1 MDPTVLG
8 FTLLVSVLTGVAFGL
23 APLLHLLNDA
33 PSRLLNERGTRGAT
47 SARHGV
53 RRALVA
59 AEVARAVV
67 LVVGAGLMFRTVAN
81 LTSVDA
87 GFDRSRLVTFG
98 VALPASTYPSFD
110 QRLGLYQGLIDRLG
124 AMPDVRG
131 VSAVSG
137 VDQATGTELYLL
149 LEQLPRIFPT
159 LSGPQ
164 LGDWSRDGSMNV
176 VLRSALPTA
185 VLQPAIAAAV
195 READPSLPVIRLRP
209 MDEVVS
215 GSLRR
220 PRMLMHLL
228 GGFAGLALLLAAIGT
243 YGVLSYLVT
252 ERRREIGIRPSP
264 ASCPRIAPHGSI
276 RWRRCGRSDATP
288 RTRSHRSLSILLLR

>member
-149 LEQLPRIFPT
+149 L
-159 LSGPQ
+159 
-164 LGDWSRDGSMNV
+164 
-176 VLRSALPTA
+176 
-185 VLQPAIAAAV
+185 
-195 READPSLPVIRLRP
+195 
-209 MDEVVS
+209 
-215 GSLRR
+215 
-220 PRMLMHLL
+220 
-228 GGFAGLALLLAAIGT
+228 
-243 YGVLSYLVT
+243 
-252 ERRREIGIRPSP
+252 
-264 ASCPRIAPHGSI
+264 
-276 RWRRCGRSDATP
+276 
-288 RTRSHRSLSILLLR
+288 